1 MIDALQYEYMQRALA
16 VAILAAI
23 TCGLIGVYIVI
34 RKMVFI
40 SGGISHASF
49 GGIGLGWYLGI
60 NPLIGAMLFAM
71 FSALSMGFVSRRA
84 KLSEDT
90 SIGIMWAVGMALGI
104 LFIGLKP
111 GYADELF
118 GYLIGNILFV
128 SSSDVVLMVIIA
140 LITAL
145 TVILLYKEFLA
156 LSFDEEFGTV
166 VGAPMNY
173 LYYLLLCLIAITV
186 VVLIRVV
193 GIILV
198 IALLTIPASI
208 ARRYTHELWKMML
221 LSIVLGITF
230 TITGLWLSY
239 ETDIA
244 SGATIILTSA
254 TLFLLSTII
263 SRRQH
268 KRIDSTV

>member
-1 MIDALQYEYMQRALA
+1 MIDALQYEYMQRALLTA
-16 VAILAAI
+16 VLASI
-23 TCGLIGVYIVI
+23 VCGIIGVYIVV

-60 NPLIGAMLFAM
+60 NPLLGAMLFAI
-71 FSALSMGFVSRRA
+71 FSALSMGFVSRRIKIA
-84 KLSEDT
+84 EDT
-90 SIGIMWAVGMALGI
+90 LIGIMWAVGMALGI
-104 LFIGLKP
+104 LFIDLKP

-118 GYLIGNILFV
+118 GYLIGDILFV
-128 SSSDVVLMVIIA
+128 SPSDVGLIAIIA
-140 LITAL
+140 LLTTL

-173 LYYLLLCLIAITV
+173 LYYVLLCLIAITV
-186 VVLIRVV
+186 VVLIKVV

-198 IALLTIPASI
+198 IALLTIPSSI
-208 ARRYTHELWKMML
+208 ASRYTHKLWLMML
-221 LSIVLGITF
+221 LSIVIGIFF

-254 TLFLLSTII
+254 TLFLLSLII
-263 SRRQH
+263 SRKRH
-268 KRIDSTV
+268 KSRDSTA